1 MVAVAKELL
10 EEREA
15 LEEQEDP
22 RQMARRALLGPMELE
37 ELAALEAWVELAA
50 MERPELLVLR
60 EQIL

>member
-22 RQMARRALLGPMELE
+22 RQMARRASLGPMELE
-37 ELAALEAWVELAA
+37 ERVALEAWVELAA